1 MAALL
6 PLNDDY
12 PVRRAPVIAFTLIAV
27 NVLVYLASPQASTA
41 VWYPADMLGRYCA
54 IEDYFLRWGAIPNE
68 MLGRVDQAQPLT
80 EACGA
85 IDGKSVWLS
94 VLASMFVHSGPM
106 HVIGNMVYL
115 FVFGPVVEDRIGR
128 VRFLAL
134 YLFTGLTAAYAHAIT
149 DIDGTIPMVGAS
161 GAISGVLG
169 AYLVVQFRSRVTSL
183 VFGVIPM
190 RLPGWA
196 LVGSYFAFQYLLYVT
211 TSYAPGAGSNVA
223 YAAHVYGF
231 IAGVIAGLAV
241 HRLRWRSGTRLSD
254 VY

>member
-1 MAALL
+1 
-6 PLNDDY
+6 
-12 PVRRAPVIAFTLIAV
+12 
-27 NVLVYLASPQASTA
+27 
-41 VWYPADMLGRYCA
+41 
-54 IEDYFLRWGAIPNE
+54 
-68 MLGRVDQAQPLT
+68 VDQAAPLT

-85 IDGKSVWLS
+85 IGGKSVWLS
-94 VLASMFVHSGPM
+94 VFASMFVHSGPM

-134 YLFTGLTAAYAHAIT
+134 YLATGLAAAYAHALT
-149 DIDGTIPMVGAS
+149 DPAGTIPMVGAS

-183 VFGVIPM
+183 VFGVVPM

-211 TSYAPGAGSNVA
+211 TSNAPGAGSSVA

-241 HRLRWRSGTRLSD
+241 YRLRWRSGTRLSD